1 MYRDRLLPTVALA
14 LIDREEPAFA
24 ILDVNLRR
32 ERPAAEAL
40 RARRVPFGLA
50 TTGYNDS
57 QPSDRRPASRF
68 IDNLCSFAGKVWSLI
83 GRPWPT
89 GLTGARGGWSY

>member
-24 ILDVNLRR
+24 ILDLNLRR

-57 QPSDRRPASRF
+57 QLDARPSLP
-68 IDNLCSFAGKVWSLI
+68 WSILNRLRMTSAL
-83 GRPWPT
+83 G
-89 GLTGARGGWSY
+89 Y